1 MICHVIV
8 IVIIIIT
15 NSCWFTTLQ
24 FRRKLPEPA
33 YIVGHFHEWLAA
45 VGLVVCRTRHID
57 VSTIFTTHATIL
69 GRYLCAG
76 SSDFY
81 NNLDKV
87 LVFLQF
93 DFVVVIA
100 QCVQRL
106 SVALECTQR
115 LRPEDANAFSNSHQ
129 TRLYSIMQ
137 YSLSFQ
143 CVLW

>member
-1 MICHVIV
+1 M
-8 IVIIIIT
+8 
-15 NSCWFTTLQ
+15 TTLQ

-87 LVFLQF
+87 FMAVRSA
-93 DFVVVIA
+93 VRA
-100 QCVQRL
+100 AAAAGA
-106 SVALECTQR
+106 SEC
-115 LRPEDANAFSNSHQ
+115 P
-129 TRLYSIMQ
+129 
-137 YSLSFQ
+137 
-143 CVLW
+143 